1 MTDRPKDEKTGKFMP
16 GISGNPKGRPKGA
29 RNKLGEAFILDMYE
43 AWQAHGLDAIDRVI
57 EEKPEIFLKVVASLL
72 PKEVA
77 FVRPEDDMS
86 EEEMDAALDVISEI
100 IEQRGLAG
108 LAKPTHGGKGTA

>member
-1 MTDRPKDEKTGKFMP
+1 MTDRPKDEKTGKFVP
-16 GISGNPKGRPKGA
+16 GFSGNPKGRPKGA
-29 RNKLGEAFILDMYE
+29 RNKLGEAFIFDMYE
-43 AWQAHGLDAIDRVI
+43 AWQAHGSDAIDRVI

-77 FVRPEDDMS
+77 IVRPEENMS
-86 EEEMDAALDVISEI
+86 EEEMDAALDVINGL
-100 IEQRGLAG
+100 IEERGLAG